1 MSRLH
6 IFIFCILFS
15 LPILAQRNQQRIA
28 VGDEYFEREQFNE
41 AIEVYE
47 RLLRRSGVADERK
60 EISFK
65 IAESYRRMLNY
76 SEARK
81 WYVIA
86 LNLGFYEPIIYRHL
100 SEMSLGLEEFDT
112 AISYAYNYLEE
123 KPDDELALKLL
134 ESGKFARENYFT
146 ETIFEVSNE
155 SGINNPG
162 QQWGIAMIENVAVV
176 HQDQARV
183 DEQFDIDIRLRYNNI
198 FYWVWVTRTL
208 KDRIIFSS
216 TRPFDNQIANGYSN
230 IYQATF
236 NKRMG
241 DWDKPRLLLG
251 DINSDY
257 YDGFLSY
264 DPVNKIGYFMNSG
277 VIDGNRVTA
286 DIYTVEYNEQRDTWG
301 TPELFV
307 FNSEEFNIGYPSIN
321 EDGTVLYFASDMD
334 GGYGLYDIYKII
346 KDENDTW
353 GEPINLGSVI
363 NTEFNDSY
371 PFIAGD
377 VLYFSSYGHPGFGGF
392 DIFYSIIDEDGNYG
406 APINMGAPINSSADD
421 FGFVIDENY
430 SQGFFSS
437 SRPGGK
443 GEDDIYS
450 FRVVPKS
457 FQVQGRVTDEIS
469 KKPIAGLQIIFY
481 DDQNNFFETTTN
493 TQGFY
498 DMPELSTDVNYY
510 IAAYPDNYEPIEDTL
525 AVRDQ
530 LLANRFL
537 VITDYERDFALR
549 PVGLEDEEEEYA
561 TDDIFAT
568 EHEPSIRDLISR
580 EREGDPFT
588 LSEEDFPEIFFDF
601 ARADISR
608 EADIKLESVIEFL
621 NKNPGKGVIVHAH
634 TDEISGYLINFYL
647 SQQRAKSVAD
657 HLERNGIDPSRIYT
671 IGHGKMDLAIPNAET
686 SEEHRLNRRANFQSI
701 PIQELNAY
709 LENASRYSFRY
720 LNSIQKEAYFADGVE
735 FMVQFIASHVPI
747 NPQYYRRIMDNIPNV
762 DIIYYYD
769 TDRFHRYLV
778 GSFRDFDTAFR
789 MQRTLRELGY
799 EIYVVAFEN
808 GERISVSR
816 ARRMIGEL

>member
-1 MSRLH
+1 MSRFY
-6 IFIFCILFS
+6 IFIFCIFIS
-15 LPILAQRNQQRIA
+15 LPVLAQRNQQRIT
-28 VGDEYFEREQFNE
+28 VGDEFFEREQFIE

-47 RLLRRSGVADERK
+47 RVLQRSGVADERK

-65 IAESYRRMLNY
+65 IAESYRRLLNY

-86 LNLGFYEPIIYRHL
+86 LNLGFYEPIIFRHL

-112 AISYAYNYLEE
+112 AISYAHNYLEV

-134 ESGKFARENYFT
+134 ESGKFARENYFN
-146 ETIFEVSNE
+146 ETIFEVRNE

-162 QQWGIAMIENVAVV
+162 QQWGVAMLENVAVV
-176 HQDQARV
+176 HQDQVRV
-183 DEQFDIDIRLRYNNI
+183 DEQFDLDIRLRYNNL
-198 FYWVWVTRTL
+198 FYWTWITRTL
-208 KDRIIFSS
+208 KERIIFSS
-216 TRPFDNQIANGYSN
+216 TRPFEGSGNNGYSN

-236 NKRMG
+236 NRRIG
-241 DWDKPRLLLG
+241 DWDKPRLLSG
-251 DINSDY
+251 DINSAY

-264 DPVNKIGYFMNSG
+264 DPVNEIGYFMNSG

-286 DIYTVEYNEQRDTWG
+286 DIYTVKYNEQRDTWG
-301 TPELFV
+301 TPELFF
-307 FNSEEFNIGYPSIN
+307 FNSEEFNVGYPSIN
-321 EDGTVLYFASDMD
+321 EDGTVLYFASDME
-334 GGYGLYDIYKII
+334 GGYGLYDIYKMTR
-346 KDENDTW
+346 DDNGNW
-353 GEPINLGSVI
+353 GDPVNLGPTI

-371 PFIAGD
+371 PFIAGN

-392 DIFYSIIDEDGNYG
+392 DVFYSVIDEDGNYG

-430 SQGFFSS
+430 SRGFFSS

-469 KKPIAGLQIIFY
+469 GSPIAGLQIIFY
-481 DDQNNFFETTTN
+481 DDRNNFFETTTN
-493 TQGFY
+493 QQGFY
-498 DMPELSTDVNYY
+498 DMSDLSTDVNYY
-510 IAAYPDNYEPIEDTL
+510 IAAYPENFKPIEDTL

-530 LLANRFL
+530 LIANRFL
-537 VITDYERDFALR
+537 VITDYERNFALR
-549 PVGLEDEEEEYA
+549 PLDHEDEEKPT
-561 TDDIFAT
+561 TDDMLASDA
-568 EHEPSIRDLISR
+568 EPTIRELISR
-580 EREGDPFT
+580 ERDGDPFT
-588 LSEEDFPEIFFDF
+588 LSDEDFPEIYFDF
-601 ARADISR
+601 GMSNLSR
-608 EADIKLESVIEFL
+608 EAVSKLQSVIEFL
-621 NKNPGKGVIVHAH
+621 RNNPDKGVIIHAH

-657 HLERNGIDPSRIYT
+657 QLQRNDIDPSRIYT
-671 IGHGKMDLAIPNAET
+671 IGHGKMELVVPNAQT

-701 PIQELNAY
+701 PIQELNAF
-709 LENASRYSFRY
+709 LENASRFSFRY
-720 LNSIQKEAYFADGVE
+720 LNSIQKEAYFAGGVE

-747 NPQYYRRIMDNIPNV
+747 NPQYYRRIMDNIPDV

-789 MQRTLRELGY
+789 MQRNLRELGY
-799 EIYVVAFEN
+799 EIYVVAFDN
-808 GERISVSR
+808 GERIPVSR
-816 ARRMIGEL
+816 ARRLIGEL

>member
-1 MSRLH
+1 MSRFH
-6 IFIFCILFS
+6 IFIFCIIFS
-15 LPILAQRNQQRIA
+15 LPVLAQRNQQRIA
-28 VGDEYFEREQFNE
+28 VGDEFFEREQFNE

-47 RLLRRSGVADERK
+47 RVLQRSGVADERK

-65 IAESYRRMLNY
+65 IAESYRRLLNY

-81 WYVIA
+81 WYVIS
-86 LNLGFYEPIIYRHL
+86 LNLGYYDPIIYRHL
-100 SEMSLGLEEFDT
+100 SEMSLGLEEFET

-123 KPDDELALKLL
+123 KPDDDLALKLL
-134 ESGKFARENYFT
+134 ESGKFAQENYFK

-162 QQWGIAMIENVAVV
+162 QQWGIAMLENVAVV

-183 DEQFDIDIRLRYNNI
+183 DEQFDLDIRLRYNNI
-198 FYWVWVTRTL
+198 FYWVWITRTL
-208 KDRIIFSS
+208 KERIIFSS
-216 TRPFDNQIANGYSN
+216 TRPFEGSETNGYSN
-230 IYQATF
+230 IFQATF
-236 NKRMG
+236 NRRMG
-241 DWDKPRLLLG
+241 DWDKPRLLTG

-264 DPVNKIGYFMNSG
+264 DPVNEIGYFMNSG
-277 VIDGNRVTA
+277 IIDGNRATA
-286 DIYTVEYNEQRDTWG
+286 DIYTVKYNEPRDTWG

-307 FNSEEFNIGYPSIN
+307 FNSEEFNVGYPSIN
-321 EDGTVLYFASDMD
+321 EDGTVLYFASDME
-334 GGYGLYDIYKII
+334 GGYGLYDIYKMV
-346 KDENDTW
+346 KDEDGKW
-353 GEPINLGSVI
+353 GDPINLGPTI

-392 DIFYSIIDEDGNYG
+392 DVFYSVIDENGEYGN
-406 APINMGAPINSSADD
+406 PINMGAPINSSADD

-430 SQGFFSS
+430 SRGFFSS

-457 FQVQGRVTDEIS
+457 FQVQGRVTDEITGD
-469 KKPIAGLQIIFY
+469 PIAGLQVIFY
-481 DDQNNFFETTTN
+481 DDRNNFLETTTN
-493 TQGFY
+493 QQGFY
-498 DMPELSTDVNYY
+498 DMPDLSTDVNYY
-510 IAAYPDNYEPIEDTL
+510 IAAYPENYKPIEDTL

-537 VITDYERDFALR
+537 VITDYERNFALR
-549 PVGLEDEEEEYA
+549 PIDHEDDEEQDMLA
-561 TDDIFAT
+561 SDL
-568 EHEPSIRDLISR
+568 EPSIRDLISR
-580 EREGDPFT
+580 ERDGDPFT
-588 LSEEDFPEIFFDF
+588 LSDEDFPEIYFDF
-601 ARADISR
+601 GMANLSR
-608 EADIKLESVIEFL
+608 EAISKLDIIIDFL
-621 NKNPGKGVIVHAH
+621 NDNPGKGVIVHAH

-657 HLERNGIDPSRIYT
+657 HLERKGIDPSRIYT
-671 IGHGKMDLAIPNAET
+671 IGHGKMELVIPNAQT
-686 SEEHRLNRRANFQSI
+686 SEEHRLNRRAQFQSI
-701 PIQELNAY
+701 PIQELNAF

-720 LNSIQKEAYFADGVE
+720 LNSIQKEAYFAEGVE

-747 NPQYYRRIMDNIPNV
+747 NPQFYRSIMDNIPNV

-778 GSFRDFDTAFR
+778 GSFRDFNSAFL

-808 GERISVSR
+808 GERIPVSR
-816 ARRMIGEL
+816 ARRLIGEL

>member
-1 MSRLH
+1 MSRFY
-6 IFIFCILFS
+6 IFIFCILIS
-15 LPILAQRNQQRIA
+15 LPVLAQRNQQRIA
-28 VGDEYFEREQFNE
+28 VGDDFFEREQFNE

-47 RLLRRSGVADERK
+47 RVLQRSGVADERK

-65 IAESYRRMLNY
+65 IAESYRRLLNY

-86 LNLGFYEPIIYRHL
+86 LNLGFYEPIIFRHL

-112 AISYAYNYLEE
+112 AISYAYDYLEV

-134 ESGKFARENYFT
+134 ESGKFARENYFN
-146 ETIFEVSNE
+146 ETIFEVRNE

-162 QQWGIAMIENVAVV
+162 QQWGIAMLENVAVV

-183 DEQFDIDIRLRYNNI
+183 DEQFDLDIRLRYNNI
-198 FYWVWVTRTL
+198 FYWVWITRTL
-208 KDRIIFSS
+208 KERIIFSS
-216 TRPFDNQIANGYSN
+216 TRPFESSVNNGYSN

-236 NKRMG
+236 NRRLG
-241 DWDKPRLLLG
+241 DWDKPRLLSG
-251 DINSDY
+251 DINSAY

-264 DPVNKIGYFMNSG
+264 DPVNEIGYFMNSG
-277 VIDGNRVTA
+277 VIDGNRATA
-286 DIYTVEYNEQRDTWG
+286 DIYTVKYDEQRDTWE

-321 EDGTVLYFASDMD
+321 EDGTVLYFASDMEE
-334 GGYGLYDIYKII
+334 GYGLYDIYKII
-346 KDENDTW
+346 KDEDGQW
-353 GEPINLGSVI
+353 GDPENLGPVI

-371 PFIAGD
+371 PFIAGN

-392 DIFYSIIDEDGNYG
+392 DVFYSIIDEDGNYG
-406 APINMGAPINSSADD
+406 TPINMGAPINSSADD

-430 SQGFFSS
+430 SRGFFSS

-457 FQVQGRVTDEIS
+457 FQVQGRVTDEINGS
-469 KKPIAGLQIIFY
+469 PIAGLQIIFY
-481 DDQNNFFETTTN
+481 DDLNNFLETTTN

-510 IAAYPDNYEPIEDTL
+510 IAAYPENYEPIEDTL

-537 VITDYERDFALR
+537 VITDYERNFALR
-549 PVGLEDEEEEYA
+549 PLGHEDEEERA
-561 TDDIFAT
+561 TDDIFAS

-580 EREGDPFT
+580 ERDGDPFT
-588 LSEEDFPEIFFDF
+588 LSAEDFPEIYFDF
-601 ARADISR
+601 AKADLTR
-608 EADIKLESVIEFL
+608 EAISKLESVIEFL
-621 NKNPGKGVIVHAH
+621 KNNPGKGVIVHAH

-657 HLERNGIDPSRIYT
+657 HLQRNGIDQGRIYT
-671 IGHGKMDLAIPNAET
+671 IGHGKMDLAIPNAQT
-686 SEEHRLNRRANFQSI
+686 NEEHRLNRRANFQSI
-701 PIQELNAY
+701 PVQELNAY

-720 LNSIQKEAYFADGVE
+720 LNSIQKEAHFAEGIE

-778 GSFRDFDTAFR
+778 GSFRDFDAAFR
-789 MQRTLRELGY
+789 IQRTLRELGY
-799 EIYVVAFEN
+799 EIYVVAFDN
-808 GERISVSR
+808 GERIPVSR

>member
-1 MSRLH
+1 MSRFY
-6 IFIFCILFS
+6 IFIICILIS
-15 LPILAQRNQQRIA
+15 LPVLAQRNQQRIA

-41 AIEVYE
+41 AIEVYD
-47 RLLRRSGVADERK
+47 RVLRRSGVADERK

-65 IAESYRRMLNY
+65 IAESFRRLINY

-86 LNLGFYEPIIYRHL
+86 LNLGFYDPIIYRHL

-134 ESGKFARENYFT
+134 ESGKFARENYFN

-162 QQWGIAMIENVAVV
+162 QQWGIAMLENVAVV

-183 DEQFDIDIRLRYNNI
+183 DEQFDLDIRLRYNNI
-198 FYWVWVTRTL
+198 FYWAWITRTL
-208 KDRIIFSS
+208 KERIIFSS
-216 TRPFDNQIANGYSN
+216 TRPYNGSENNGYSN

-236 NKRMG
+236 NRRMG
-241 DWDKPRLLLG
+241 DWDIPRLLSG
-251 DINSDY
+251 DINSAY
-257 YDGFLSY
+257 YDGFLCY
-264 DPVNKIGYFMNSG
+264 DPVNEIGYFMNSG
-277 VIDGNRVTA
+277 VIDGNRATA
-286 DIYTVEYNEQRDTWG
+286 DIYTVKYNEQRDTWG

-321 EDGTVLYFASDMD
+321 EDGTVLYFASDMEE
-334 GGYGLYDIYKII
+334 GYGLYDIYKMI
-346 KDENDTW
+346 KDEDGNW
-353 GEPINLGSVI
+353 GDPINLGPTI

-392 DIFYSIIDEDGNYG
+392 DVFYSVIDEDGEYG
-406 APINMGAPINSSADD
+406 TPINMGAPINSSADD

-430 SQGFFSS
+430 SRGFFSS
-437 SRPGGK
+437 SRPGGE

-457 FQVQGRVTDEIS
+457 FQVQGRVTDEFS
-469 KKPIAGLQIIFY
+469 GNPIAGLQIIFY
-481 DDQNNFFETTTN
+481 DDRNNYLETTTN
-493 TQGFY
+493 QQGYY
-498 DMPELSTDVNYY
+498 DMPDLSTDVNYY
-510 IAAYPDNYEPIEDTL
+510 IAAYPDNYKPIEDTL

-537 VITDYERDFALR
+537 VITDYERNFALR
-549 PVGLEDEEEEYA
+549 PIDHQEDEELLS
-561 TDDIFAT
+561 DDKLET
-568 EHEPSIRDLISR
+568 EHEISIMDLISR
-580 EREGDPFT
+580 ERDGDAFT
-588 LSEEDFPEIFFDF
+588 LSAEDFPEIYFDF
-601 ARADISR
+601 AAANLNLEAIS
-608 EADIKLESVIEFL
+608 KLETVIEFL
-621 NKNPGKGVIVHAH
+621 KNNPGKGVIIHAH

-657 HLERNGIDPSRIYT
+657 HLERNGIDPARIYT
-671 IGHGKMDLAIPNAET
+671 IGHGKMDLAIPNAQT
-686 SEEHRLNRRANFQSI
+686 SEEHRLNRRANFESI
-701 PIQELNAY
+701 PVQELNAY
-709 LENASRYSFRY
+709 FENASRYSFRY
-720 LNSIQKEAYFADGVE
+720 LNSIQKEAHFADGVE

-799 EIYVVAFEN
+799 EIYVVAFDN
-808 GERISVSR
+808 GERIPVSR
-816 ARRMIGEL
+816 ARRMVGGM

>member
-1 MSRLH
+1 
-6 IFIFCILFS
+6 
-15 LPILAQRNQQRIA
+15 LAQRNQQRIA
-28 VGDEYFEREQFNE
+28 VGDEFFEREQFKE

-47 RLLRRSGVADERK
+47 RVLQRSGVADERK

-65 IAESYRRMLNY
+65 IAESYRRLLNY

-81 WYVIA
+81 WYVIS
-86 LNLGFYEPIIYRHL
+86 LNLGFYDPIIYRHL

-112 AISYAYNYLEE
+112 AISYAYNYLEV
-123 KPDDELALKLL
+123 KPDDDLALKLL
-134 ESGKFARENYFT
+134 ESGKFARENYFA

-162 QQWGIAMIENVAVV
+162 QQWGIAMMENVAVV

-183 DEQFDIDIRLRYNNI
+183 DEQFDLDIRLRYNNI
-198 FYWVWVTRTL
+198 FYWAWITRTL
-208 KDRIIFSS
+208 KERIIFSS
-216 TRPFDNQIANGYSN
+216 TLPFDGSVTNGYSN

-236 NKRMG
+236 NRRMG
-241 DWDKPRLLLG
+241 DWDLPRLLSG
-251 DINSDY
+251 DINSAY

-277 VIDGNRVTA
+277 VIDDTRATA
-286 DIYTVEYNEQRDTWG
+286 DIYTVQYNEQRDSWG

-321 EDGTVLYFASDMD
+321 EDGTVLYFASDME
-334 GGYGLYDIYKII
+334 GGYGLYDIYKMV
-346 KDENDTW
+346 KDDNGRW
-353 GEPINLGSVI
+353 GDPINLGPTI

-392 DIFYSIIDEDGNYG
+392 DIFYSVIDEDGDYG
-406 APINMGAPINSSADD
+406 TPINMGAPINSSADD

-430 SQGFFSS
+430 SRGFFSS

-457 FQVQGRVTDEIS
+457 FQVKGRVTDEITGD
-469 KKPIAGLQIIFY
+469 PIAGLQVIFY
-481 DDQNNFFETTTN
+481 DDRNNFFETTTN
-493 TQGFY
+493 PQGFY
-498 DMPELSTDVNYY
+498 DMPDLSTDVNYY
-510 IAAYPDNYEPIEDTL
+510 IAAYPENYKPIEDTL

-537 VITDYERDFALR
+537 VITDYEKNFALR
-549 PVGLEDEEEEYA
+549 PLDHEDD
-561 TDDIFAT
+561 TDEQAT
-568 EHEPSIRDLISR
+568 EDLIASGLEPSIRDLISR
-580 EREGDPFT
+580 ERDGDPFT
-588 LSEEDFPEIFFDF
+588 LSEENFPEIYFDF
-601 ARADISR
+601 GMASLTR
-608 EADIKLESVIEFL
+608 EAIPKLDIVIDFL
-621 NKNPGKGVIVHAH
+621 KNNPGKGVIVHAH

-657 HLERNGIDPSRIYT
+657 HFERNGIDKSRIYT
-671 IGHGKMDLAIPNAET
+671 IGHGKMDLAIPNAQT
-686 SEEHRLNRRANFQSI
+686 SEEHRQNRRANFQSI

-720 LNSIQKEAYFADGVE
+720 LNSIQKEAYFAEGVE

-747 NPQYYRRIMDNIPNV
+747 NPQYYRRIMDNLPNV

-778 GSFRDFDTAFR
+778 GSFRDFETAFR

-808 GERISVSR
+808 GERIPVSR
-816 ARRMIGEL
+816 ARRLIGEL

>member
-1 MSRLH
+1 
-6 IFIFCILFS
+6 
-15 LPILAQRNQQRIA
+15 
-28 VGDEYFEREQFNE
+28 VGDEFFEREQFNE

-47 RLLRRSGVADERK
+47 RVLKRSGLADERK

-65 IAESYRRMLNY
+65 IAESYRRLLNY

-81 WYVIA
+81 WYVIS
-86 LNLGFYEPIIYRHL
+86 LNLGFYDPIIYRHL

-123 KPDDELALKLL
+123 KPDDDLALKLL
-134 ESGKFARENYFT
+134 ESGNFARENYFK

-162 QQWGIAMIENVAVV
+162 QQWGIAMLENVAVV

-183 DEQFDIDIRLRYNNI
+183 DEQFDLDIRLRHNNI
-198 FYWVWVTRTL
+198 FYWVWITRTL
-208 KDRIIFSS
+208 KERIIFSS
-216 TRPFDNQIANGYSN
+216 TRAFNGSGINGYSN

-236 NKRMG
+236 NRRMG
-241 DWDKPRLLLG
+241 DWDNPRLLSG
-251 DINSDY
+251 DINSAY

-264 DPVNKIGYFMNSG
+264 DPVNEIGYFMNSG
-277 VIDGNRVTA
+277 GMDGNRATS
-286 DIYTVEYNEQRDTWG
+286 DIYTVKYNEPRDIWE

-307 FNSEEFNIGYPSIN
+307 FNSDEFNVGYPSVN
-321 EDGTVLYFASDMD
+321 EDGTVLYFASDME
-334 GGYGLYDIYKII
+334 GGYGLYDIYKMI
-346 KDENDTW
+346 KDENGNWSD
-353 GEPINLGSVI
+353 PVNLGPTI

-392 DIFYSIIDEDGNYG
+392 DVFYSVIDEDGEYST
-406 APINMGAPINSSADD
+406 PINMGAPINSSADD

-430 SQGFFSS
+430 SRGFLSS

-457 FQVQGRVTDEIS
+457 FQVQGRITDEITGD
-469 KKPIAGLQIIFY
+469 PIAGLQVIFY
-481 DDQNNFFETTTN
+481 DDRNNFLETTTN
-493 TQGFY
+493 QQGFY
-498 DMPELSTDVNYY
+498 DMPDLSTDVNYY
-510 IAAYPDNYEPIEDTL
+510 IAAYPENYKPIEDTL

-537 VITDYERDFALR
+537 VITDYERNFALR
-549 PVGLEDEEEEYA
+549 PIDHEDDEEQDMLASDLEQ
-561 TDDIFAT
+561 
-568 EHEPSIRDLISR
+568 SIRDLISR
-580 EREGDPFT
+580 ERDGDPFT
-588 LSEEDFPEIFFDF
+588 LSDENFPEIYFDF
-601 ARADISR
+601 GMSNLSR
-608 EADIKLESVIEFL
+608 EALSKLENVIEFL
-621 NKNPGKGVIVHAH
+621 KDNPGKGVIVHAH

-657 HLERNGIDPSRIYT
+657 HFERNGIDPSRIYT
-671 IGHGKMDLAIPNAET
+671 IGHGKMDLVIPNAKT

-701 PIQELNAY
+701 PVQELNAY

-747 NPQYYRRIMDNIPNV
+747 SPQFYRRIMDNIPDV

-778 GSFRDFDTAFR
+778 GSFRDFNTAFR

-816 ARRMIGEL
+816 ARRLIGEL